1 MENDHYAH
9 GGETS
14 DESDEEKPFLIFAI
28 FVLLGLTLFDPYLN
42 PLQRRRIR
50 YGSQSGAQW
59 VVELINGHR
68 GRIFDNLRM
77 EAPLFLQL
85 YDLLLKRGYW
95 KPHPTQR
102 VAIHESIAICFLCL
116 SHNERYKDCVRA
128 IDGTHV
134 SVWCRAEDR
143 DRYRNRHGGLS
154 QNILAVCDHNMKF
167 TYARV
172 GSKGSAHDS
181 RILRDVL
188 LDLNCVFLMPPAGA
202 QILCGGRDIHKYARV
217 YGSL

>member
-116 SHNERYKDCVRA
+116 SHNERYKVLAKRFQHSSETVDCHLRRCLRSLVR
-128 IDGTHV
+128 
-134 SVWCRAEDR
+134 
-143 DRYRNRHGGLS
+143 L
-154 QNILAVCDHNMKF
+154 
-167 TYARV
+167 
-172 GSKGSAHDS
+172 
-181 RILRDVL
+181 
-188 LDLNCVFLMPPAGA
+188 
-202 QILCGGRDIHKYARV
+202 GRDFVRPMDYHTIHPRIQNNA
-217 YGSL
+217 LFWP